1 MKNNC
6 FTIFKIVCLKVFHV
20 PMKFILCF
28 LLSLCACQD
37 MVDRKPI
44 MKEATKADMK
54 TLTTQAEIH
63 PKTVVESKKIK
74 PPLPKEMLQPVSV
87 NISETLSLKPVLI
100 ELARQAGVDLQLDP
114 KIDAKV
120 VFSAKNRPFI
130 EVIEHVCSLGNLR
143 YRLLNNVSLRIEP
156 DTPYTENYQVQ
167 FLNFSRN
174 SQNRISIAT
183 DVFSSVSTQKVQN
196 DNGSNSS
203 VTVSTNT
210 DFWAELEAN
219 LKMILSQTAPLA
231 DGATPPSYS
240 LHKQAG
246 MVSILGT
253 SRHHALVADYLGK
266 LRKAASSQVLIEAK
280 IVEVLLKDEYRS
292 GINWQKVGT
301 RGDWQFTGKFGDMS
315 TSSRLLDPV
324 TAQSDMVAMGASGQT
339 FSGILKAI
347 QDFGASRTLSSPR
360 LTVMNNQT
368 AILKV
373 AENQVYFRLNYDK
386 QFSTAVQR
394 ESVNVSSDIQTV
406 PIGLVMSVQP
416 SIDPETQEIILFLRP
431 TISRLSQSVRDP
443 AVDIAYNSNINANTN
458 TSALAKESPSL
469 IPVVEVREIDSV
481 LRLKSEE
488 IAILGGLME
497 VRSIQDKS
505 KLPILGDTPLVKDL
519 FSSTTEGEQVV
530 ELVIL
535 LKASILESATPH
547 GADERLVKYIPD
559 PRPLS

>member
-1 MKNNC
+1 M
-6 FTIFKIVCLKVFHV
+6 FLK
-20 PMKFILCF
+20 F
-28 LLSLCACQD
+28 LLPFLCLCACQD
-37 MVDRKPI
+37 MVKRAPLV
-44 MKEATKADMK
+44 KEATQEDMK
-54 TLTTQAEIH
+54 TLTTPA
-63 PKTVVESKKIK
+63 KGTNK
-74 PPLPKEMLQPVSV
+74 PVKVDRQKPALPKEMLQLVSV
-87 NISETLSLKPVLI
+87 SITENLSLKPMLI
-100 ELARQAGVDLQLDP
+100 ELARQAGVDLHLDP
-114 KIDAKV
+114 KVDAKI

-130 EVIEHVCSLGNLR
+130 EVVENICSLGSLR
-143 YRLLNNVSLRIEP
+143 YRLLNNASLRIEP
-156 DTPYTENYQVQ
+156 DTPYAENYQVQ

-183 DVFSSVSTQKVQN
+183 DVFSSVSTQKSQN

-203 VTVSTNT
+203 VTVSNNT
-210 DFWAELEAN
+210 DFWAELETN
-219 LKMILSQTAPLA
+219 LKMILAPS
-231 DGATPPSYS
+231 GAATGQACSPSYS
-240 LHKQAG
+240 IHKQAG
-246 MVSILGT
+246 MVTVLGT
-253 SRHHALVADYLGK
+253 SHHHALVADYLAK

-280 IVEVLLKDEYRS
+280 IVEVLLKDEFRS

-301 RGDWQFTGKFGDMS
+301 RGDWQFTGKFGDRS
-315 TSSRLLDPV
+315 TSSRFLDPV
-324 TAQSDMVAMGASGQT
+324 TAQSDMVAMGAAGQS

-386 QFSTAVQR
+386 QFSTAIQR
-394 ESVNVSSDIQTV
+394 ESINVSSDIQTV

-416 SIDPETQEIILFLRP
+416 SIDPETDEIILFLRP

-458 TSALAKESPSL
+458 TAALAKESPSL

-497 VRSIQDKS
+497 VRSIHDKS
-505 KLPILGDTPLVKDL
+505 KLPILGDVPLVKDL
-519 FSSTTEGEQVV
+519 FSSTTEGEQVI

-535 LKASILESATPH
+535 LKASILESTSPH
-547 GADERLVKYIPD
+547 GADDRLVNYMPD
-559 PRPLS
+559 SRPLQ